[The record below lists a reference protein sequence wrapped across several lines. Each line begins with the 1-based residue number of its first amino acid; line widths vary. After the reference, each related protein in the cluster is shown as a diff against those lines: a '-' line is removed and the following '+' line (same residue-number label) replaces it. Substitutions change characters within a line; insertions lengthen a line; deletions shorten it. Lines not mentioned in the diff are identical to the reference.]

1 LTVLR
6 LDHVVYA
13 VRDLDET
20 AARLRRELGLD
31 SVPGGRH
38 PGWGTGNRIVPLGDD
53 YIELI
58 AVIDPD
64 EAAGHPF
71 GRAVLAAAEGGDR
84 LFATSIATDDIEDV
98 AARLGLEVQ
107 PGERARPDG
116 TVLRWRSAGVNDPSR
131 EAWLPFFITW
141 DVPAELH
148 PGRAR
153 SGHGIRATG
162 IAWVEV
168 SGDADRLLEWLGGE
182 ELPIRVVDGPPG
194 LRAAGLAT
202 AGGEL
207 ILR

>member
-1 LTVLR
+1 
-6 LDHVVYA
+6 VYA

-64 EAAGHPF
+64 EAAGDPF
-71 GRAVLAAAEGGDR
+71 GRAVLAAAEAGDR
-84 LFATSIATDDIEDV
+84 LLATSVATDDIEGV
-98 AARLGLEVQ
+98 AARLGLEVR

-116 TVLRWRSAGVNDPSR
+116 TVLRWRSAGADDPRR
-131 EAWLPFFITW
+131 EPWLPFFITW
-141 DVPAELH
+141 DVPAEMH

-153 SGHGIRATG
+153 SGHGVRATG

-168 SGDADRLLEWLGGE
+168 SGDAARLHRWLGGE
-182 ELPIRVVDGPPG
+182 ELPFRVLDGAPG
-194 LRAAGLAT
+194 LRAVGLAT
-202 AGGEL
+202 AGGVEQ

>member
-1 LTVLR
+1 VLR

-13 VRDLDET
+13 VRDLDEA

-64 EAAGHPF
+64 EAAEHPF
-71 GRAVLAAAEGGDR
+71 GRAVLVATEGGDG
-84 LFATSIATDDIEDV
+84 LFAISVATDDIEGV
-98 AARLGLEVQ
+98 AARLGLEVR

-116 TVLRWRSAGVNDPSR
+116 TVLRWRSAGADDPRR
-131 EAWLPFFITW
+131 ERWLPFFISW
-141 DVPAELH
+141 DLPPEMH

-153 SGHGIRATG
+153 SGHGVHASR

-168 SGDADRLLEWLGGE
+168 AGDADRLREWLDGE

-194 LRAAGLAT
+194 LRAVGHAT
-202 AGGEL
+202 TGGGEL

>member
-1 LTVLR
+1 VLR
-6 LDHVVYA
+6 IDHVVYA

-31 SVPGGRH
+31 SAPGGRH
-38 PGWGTGNRIVPLGDD
+38 PGWGTGNRIVPLGED

-64 EAAGHPF
+64 EAARDPF
-71 GRAVLAAAEGGDR
+71 GRAVLAAVEGGDR
-84 LFATSIATDDIEDV
+84 LFATSVATDNIEGV
-98 AARLGLEVQ
+98 AARLGLEVR

-116 TVLRWRSAGVNDPSR
+116 TVLRWRSAGADDPRR
-131 EAWLPFFITW
+131 ERWLPFFISW
-141 DVPAELH
+141 DVPPEMH

-153 SGHGIRATG
+153 SGHGVRANG

-168 SGDADRLLEWLGGE
+168 AGDAHRLREWLGGE
-182 ELPIRVVDGPPG
+182 ELPFRVVDGAPG
-194 LRAAGLAT
+194 LRAVGLAT
-202 AGGEL
+202 SGGGEQ